1 MTQSFS
7 DVFFMWLLIVGPI
20 LAWVALFWWNHRDSH
35 STRHQKELLSQANRL
50 NDSLD
55 RIARG
60 GKK

>member
-7 DVFFMWLLIVGPI
+7 DVFWMWVLIVSPI
-20 LAWVALFWWNHRDSH
+20 LAWVALFWWSHRESH
-35 STRHQKELLSQANRL
+35 STRHQKELLAQANRL

-55 RIARG
+55 RIVR

>member
-35 STRHQKELLSQANRL
+35 STRHQKDLLAQASRL
-50 NDSLD
+50 NESLD